1 MNNDAD
7 IDDLKNSVDELNETL
22 RCLKNEVKQLKERPI
37 ISQPLS
43 EIPSDEQQKATPLPK
58 KEPRYMKYEI
68 KKQKE
73 EPSIENKE
81 PTEEEEISTEE
92 INPIEEEMKEIR
104 YSMKCL
110 KYEVKQLK
118 KRFHIKLI

>member
-43 EIPSDEQQKATPLPK
+43 EIPSDEQQKTKPPPK

-81 PTEEEEISTEE
+81 
-92 INPIEEEMKEIR
+92 PIEEEMKEIR